1 MRLLCVVILSVTLFC
16 WSQDVKGQGAAP
28 INYERKFSKV
38 ELRADFRYLRSILE
52 QEHPGELVHFE
63 RIYEH
68 SF

>member
-1 MRLLCVVILSVTLFC
+1 MCCYTVCYVILLVTGC
-16 WSQDVKGQGAAP
+16 KRTRAASP